1 MEKRRYKR
9 VNLHGEV
16 EGHVIL
22 ASGIQIKDLSI
33 GGMLFESTRRFN
45 PGSRCNLIIEH
56 SGRRINL
63 HGRVVRAVLQ
73 RTRKERGDVIPVY
86 GIAVEFEPMTESTR
100 AQLQDLI
107 ERFSHEGTEGD
118 S

>member
-1 MEKRRYKR
+1 M
-9 VNLHGEV
+9 HGNV

-22 ASGIQIKDLSI
+22 ASGILIKDLSI
-33 GGMLFESTRRFN
+33 GGLLFESTRRFN
-45 PGSRCNLIIEH
+45 PGSRCNLVLEH
-56 SGRRINL
+56 SGSRINL

-86 GIAVEFEPMTESTR
+86 GIAVEFEAMPDSTR
-100 AQLQDLI
+100 AQLEDLI
-107 ERFSHEGTEGD
+107 ERYSHEGIEGD